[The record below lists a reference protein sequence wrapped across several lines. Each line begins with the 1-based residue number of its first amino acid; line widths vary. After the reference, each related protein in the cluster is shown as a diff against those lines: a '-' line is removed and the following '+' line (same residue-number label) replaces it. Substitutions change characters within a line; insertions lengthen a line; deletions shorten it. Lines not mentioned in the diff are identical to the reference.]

1 MNRYIKNIFFA
12 KRLPFLFWTIFFALL
27 PCFAATNNSIS
38 GSVRNATT
46 GKPAAEDEVVLIR
59 LLDGM
64 QEETRTKTDAQGGF
78 ALNVQFPSTRYLVR
92 VVHQAVNYDQEV
104 SAGSTVT
111 IDVFDSASKVKGI
124 SGRIEII
131 RVGSQSNSLHISDMY
146 DIKNESNPPVTQ
158 ASERTFEVYLPAKAK
173 IDSVLAAGPGGGG
186 VKISAAAVKGEPGH
200 YSMNFPLRPGE
211 TKFAVNYDL
220 PYAGRADFHPRLAY
234 PVQQLAV
241 MFSPSMTFRAP
252 STGFHPIIDNKD
264 LQVQAVNQVEA
275 GAGPSFEISGN
286 GVLPPMNGEAK
297 PRSNAQLL
305 PPTVSSPAAGNSFNA
320 AGASK
325 LLPASSIQSPK
336 QTSVFLQLLI
346 VGAAAMILL
355 GIFVLRARL
364 RGEQKTAVA
373 AGIAVPGNGRAD
385 HSAALIAGLKEEL
398 FKLEKDRIHGSISRE
413 EYAATKQALDETV
426 RRAIAK
432 AAAQKS

>member
-1 MNRYIKNIFFA
+1 MNRYIKNIFST

-27 PCFAATNNSIS
+27 PCFAATNNAIS

-46 GKPAAEDEVVLIR
+46 GKPEAEDEIVLIR

-64 QEETRTKTDAQGGF
+64 QEEARTKTDAQGGF

-92 VVHQAVNYDQEV
+92 VVHQGVNYDQEV
-104 SAGSTVT
+104 SPGSTVT

-186 VKISAAAVKGEPGH
+186 VKISATAVKGEPGH
-200 YSMNFPLRPGE
+200 YTMNFPLRPGE

-241 MFSPSMTFRAP
+241 MFSPSMTFHTP
-252 STGFHPIIDNKD
+252 STSFHSIINNKD
-264 LQVQAVNQVEA
+264 LQVQAANQVEA
-275 GAGPSFEISGN
+275 GEGPSFEISGN
-286 GVLPPMNGEAK
+286 GVLPPINGEAK

-305 PPTVSSPAAGNSFNA
+305 PPTVSGPAASAGNNFSA
-320 AGASK
+320 ANASK
-325 LLPASSIQSPK
+325 PLQASAIQSPK
-336 QTSVFLQLLI
+336 QTQFSFEWLI
-346 VGAAAMILL
+346 VGVVTVILL
-355 GIFVLRARL
+355 GIFVVRARL
-364 RGEQKTAVA
+364 RGGRQNTAVA
-373 AGIAVPGNGRAD
+373 EMGSGRVD

-432 AAAQKS
+432 AATQKS

>member
-104 SAGSTVT
+104 PAGSTVT

-124 SGRIEII
+124 SGRIEI
-131 RVGSQSNSLHISDMY
+131 M
-146 DIKNESNPPVTQ
+146 
-158 ASERTFEVYLPAKAK
+158 
-173 IDSVLAAGPGGGG
+173 GGGG
-186 VKISAAAVKGEPGH
+186 VKISATAMKGEPGH

-220 PYAGRADFHPRLAY
+220 PYAGRAAFHPRLAY

-252 STGFHPIIDNKD
+252 STGFHSIIDNKD

-286 GVLPPMNGEAK
+286 GVLPPMNREAK

-325 LLPASSIQSPK
+325 PLPASSIQNPK
-336 QTSVFLQLLI
+336 QTSFFLQLLI
-346 VGAAAMILL
+346 VGAATMILL

-364 RGEQKTAVA
+364 RGGQKTAVA

>member
-1 MNRYIKNIFFA
+1 MNRYIKKKFFA
-12 KRLPFLFWTIFFALL
+12 KKLPFLFWTIFLALL

-46 GKPAAEDEVVLIR
+46 AKPAAEDEVVLLR

-64 QEETRTKTDAQGGF
+64 QEEARTRTDAQGGF
-78 ALNVQFPSTRYLVR
+78 SLNVQFPSTRYLVR
-92 VVHQAVNYDQEV
+92 VVHQGVNYDQEV

-111 IDVFDSASKVKGI
+111 IDVFDAASKVKGI

-158 ASERTFEVYLPAKAK
+158 ASEHTFEVYLPAKAK
-173 IDSVLAAGPGGGG
+173 IDSVLAASPRGGG
-186 VKISAAAVKGEPGH
+186 VKISATTVKGEPGH
-200 YSMNFPLRPGE
+200 YTMNFPLRPGE

-252 STGFHPIIDNKD
+252 STGFHSIIDNKD

-275 GAGPSFEISGN
+275 GEGPSFEISGN
-286 GVLPPMNGEAK
+286 GVLPPINGEAK

-305 PPTVSSPAAGNSFNA
+305 PPIVSRPAAAGNNFSA
-320 AGASK
+320 ANASK
-325 LLPASSIQSPK
+325 PLPASAIQNPK
-336 QTSVFLQLLI
+336 QTQFSLEWLI
-346 VGAAAMILL
+346 VGVVTVILL
-355 GIFVLRARL
+355 GIFVLRTRL
-364 RGEQKTAVA
+364 RGGRQNTAVA
-373 AGIAVPGNGRAD
+373 EMGSGRAD

-413 EYAATKQALDETV
+413 EYTATKQALDETV

-432 AAAQKS
+432 AATQKS